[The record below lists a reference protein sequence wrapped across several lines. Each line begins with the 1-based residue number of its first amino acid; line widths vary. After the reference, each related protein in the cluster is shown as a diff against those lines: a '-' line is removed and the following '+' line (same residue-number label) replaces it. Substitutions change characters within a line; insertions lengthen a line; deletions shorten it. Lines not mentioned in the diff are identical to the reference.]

1 MVPNCVN
8 SQLLDVGSLDHLLP
22 HEMKI
27 KDKKLEICIVLKK
40 PAMSAPSFSS
50 VGNELKRSSVK
61 SVNQLL
67 DSKGERLDSYVVGLS
82 YDGLIGSMYYY
93 FRLKFTQISSG
104 YIREDLGSPQL
115 KRLLSREEI
124 HDEYHLLKATHS
136 TGNTFIAMV
145 NNGINTSYM

>member
-82 YDGLIGSMYYY
+82 YDG
-93 FRLKFTQISSG
+93 
-104 YIREDLGSPQL
+104 
-115 KRLLSREEI
+115 REEI